1 MQPAPTSSSTILVL
15 RRFAALLVAV
25 MLSVPCSAYAL
36 HQLDSA
42 EQGSN
47 PGQKL
52 HYINFCAMFTPCPR
66 LEIPDS
72 VFQMN
77 YFEDFGMFVPLLVA
91 VQIVCDSAG
100 TISRIR
106 VLPMDHHA
114 TEPRESSPGRV
125 LLIRRLSQ
133 FFYGLIKTTKLRAD
147 YVYCRPPHDCDSL
160 PQGEIRHPKEGSQ
173 IFLIVEIDRP
183 YGFIDA
189 KWDFEPTGYY
199 VHILAPKWQRR

>member
-1 MQPAPTSSSTILVL
+1 MQSVVVTSSTMPVL
-15 RRFAALLVAV
+15 RRFAAFLVAV

-36 HQLDSA
+36 QQQDSA
-42 EQGSN
+42 EQRNDQS
-47 PGQKL
+47 QKR
-52 HYINFCAMFTPCPR
+52 HYGDFCAMFTPCPK

-91 VQIVCDSAG
+91 VELICDSSGKISFVKTFPMIGNTRQRPSHGRTLMIESLKRFFSSLRG
-100 TISRIR
+100 T
-106 VLPMDHHA
+106 A
-114 TEPRESSPGRV
+114 
-125 LLIRRLSQ
+125 
-133 FFYGLIKTTKLRAD
+133 KLRAD

-160 PQGEIRHPKEGSQ
+160 PQGRIRHPKEGSH

-183 YGFIDA
+183 YGFIA
-189 KWDFEPTGYY
+189 PEWDFEPTGYY